1 MSKMYIT
8 DEPPGNPRKVVDWR
22 KEMKKLLVLLSMI
35 LFGAVLTVPISPVV
49 YSGSGVAWASG
60 LSSQETLVQGNTAYA
75 VQLYREL
82 GAKEGN
88 LFFSP
93 YSVSSALGMTYAGA
107 RGNTEKEMKDVLHF
121 SLDQADLP
129 SAFKKLNR
137 KLSVAAQK
145 SGQKLNI
152 ANALVLTGGD
162 VDRAFKNILKDKYDA
177 EIFSGGLGAINGWV
191 KKKTEGKIEKILEE
205 LDANSVCVLLNAIY
219 FKGTW
224 ASPFEKRRTVDAPF
238 KVSNSQRVTVPLMYQ
253 KDKFKM
259 LTEPDFQMVDVPY
272 RGQNLS
278 MVILL
283 PQAVEGLAGLEKQL
297 SIENLQGWLSKLD
310 ASDAEEIKLY
320 LPKFKL
326 ETGYDLVSPSQ
337 RMGMKDAF
345 DLAKADFSGMGWRK
359 GSLYISQIKHKAV
372 VEVNE
377 EGTEAAAATAVEMA
391 TKSMP
396 FHPVFRA
403 DHPFFFMI
411 RDKTSGTVL
420 FMGRMV
426 DPGNK

>member
-1 MSKMYIT
+1 M
-8 DEPPGNPRKVVDWR
+8 NQ
-22 KEMKKLLVLLSMI
+22 
-35 LFGAVLTVPISPVV
+35 LFKVLTATLFIAVFSVSSAS
-49 YSGSGVAWASG
+49 SGAAFASG
-60 LSSQETLVQGNTAYA
+60 PSAQESLVQGNTAFA

-107 RGNTEKEMKDVLHF
+107 RGNTEKEMKDALHF
-121 SLDQADLP
+121 PFDQDKLHP
-129 SAFKKLNR
+129 AFKRLNR
-137 KLSVAAQK
+137 ELAAAAQK

-162 VDRAFKNILKDKYDA
+162 VEKGYKKILKDSYGA
-177 EIFSGGLGAINGWV
+177 EIFGGGLDAINGWV

-205 LDANSVCVLLNAIY
+205 LDVNSVCVLLNAIY
-219 FKGTW
+219 FKGIW
-224 ASPFEKRRTVDAPF
+224 ASPFQKSHTFDAPF
-238 KVSNSQRVTVPLMYQ
+238 VVSASKRISVPLMRQ

-259 LTEPDFQMVDVPY
+259 LSEDDFQALDLPY
-272 RGQNLS
+272 SGDRLS
-278 MVILL
+278 MVVIL
-283 PQAVEGLAGLEKQL
+283 PRDVDGLAKLEKQL
-297 SIENLQGWLSKLD
+297 SIENLQGWLAKLD
-310 ASDAEEIKLY
+310 ARSAEELYLY

-326 ETGYDLVSPSQ
+326 ETGYDLVPPCTKL
-337 RMGMKDAF
+337 GMKDAF
-345 DLAKADFSGMGWRK
+345 ALSKADFSGMGWRK

-391 TKSMP
+391 TKS
-396 FHPVFRA
+396 FRIDTEFRA
-403 DHPFFFMI
+403 DHPFFFLI
-411 RDKTSGTVL
+411 RDRLSGSIL

>member
-1 MSKMYIT
+1 MNRLYK
-8 DEPPGNPRKVVDWR
+8 
-22 KEMKKLLVLLSMI
+22 
-35 LFGAVLTVPISPVV
+35 VLTVTLFIAAFFVPGAS
-49 YSGSGVAWASG
+49 SGTAVASAPPA
-60 LSSQETLVQGNTAYA
+60 QETLVQGNTAFA
-75 VQLYREL
+75 VELYREL
-82 GAKEGN
+82 GTKEGN

-121 SLDQADLP
+121 PLDQADLHP
-129 SAFKKLNR
+129 AFKKLKR
-137 KLSVAAQK
+137 KLNATAQK

-162 VDRAFKNILKDKYDA
+162 VSREFKNILKDDYDA
-177 EIFSGGLGAINGWV
+177 EIFNGGLAAINGWV

-205 LDANSVCVLLNAIY
+205 LDVNSVCVLLNAIY

-224 ASPFEKRRTVDAPF
+224 ASPFEKNRTQDAPF
-238 KVSNSQRVTVPLMYQ
+238 KVSSSKRVTIPLMYQ
-253 KDKFKM
+253 KDKFKI
-259 LTEPDFQMVDVPY
+259 LTEPDFQMVDIPY
-272 RGQNLS
+272 QGQNLS
-278 MVILL
+278 MVVLL
-283 PQAVEGLAGLEKQL
+283 PRAVEGLAGLEKQL
-297 SIENLQGWLSKLD
+297 SIQNLTGWLAKLD
-310 ASDAEEIKLY
+310 AGDAEEIRLY

-326 ETGYDLVSPSQ
+326 ETGYDLVAPCMK
-337 RMGMKDAF
+337 MGMKDAF
-345 DLAKADFSGMGWRK
+345 ELSRADFSGMGWRK

-396 FHPVFRA
+396 FNPEFRA

-411 RDKTSGTVL
+411 RDRLSGTIL